1 MQQVHALA
9 PPACGDN
16 SANFSLTDIPMQIP
30 YFDQA
35 DILNNIDDATCKRG
49 SDYFRRG
56 KVQACHV
63 NGKDIEGVVDG
74 SGRYVYEQTVY
85 VSDDGGV
92 MIDGS
97 CTCPME
103 YNCKHVVAVL
113 YAYLEQQAVQVPSGA
128 ALPYASS
135 AWLDRLVQATSLPQ
149 REAVV
154 DKAVSQ
160 LVFVFVPGKQG
171 ELELVV
177 CRSRARPGGGYTSAS
192 AISHC
197 YELAV
202 DASGARQRALVRLF
216 LALRPDGD
224 SYGTV
229 AQPREALGAQ
239 LLSQL
244 LDEGLLL
251 QAGSRKELKG
261 KLRPL
266 VRGARRAAALAWRPE
281 NKVMRLVWEAEGG
294 AIGTILPTDPPMY
307 LHDGQ
312 LGELEMPAALRALPA
327 ATLLD
332 MVKQAPQVEAVQA
345 VRLAAEMQAL
355 QLDRL
360 MPLPP
365 AMGLTVREDI
375 RPTPYLL
382 LGSMEQSI
390 HGGRESAWHD
400 YAVLAFDYDGKRASV
415 DASQVLMRTTASGS
429 ERIERDHHA
438 EALAHAT
445 LAGYGFQGSSA
456 PALERFFGALE
467 LASTDAWLAF
477 GRSGLPALREQ
488 GWLLEL
494 APSFRFDVRQI
505 DDWYAD
511 VEQGGEG
518 NAWFE
523 LELGIVVDG
532 ERVPL
537 LPILL
542 QLIRGAPAQFDAQA
556 MAAHADD
563 EVLMARLPGGGRV
576 GLPWSRIRPI
586 LSTLGELYFLERVGN
601 AIRLPSLDAARL
613 AELEASARLRW
624 MGGET
629 LRSLGRRLAGFGG
642 VQAVAPPRGLHATLR
657 TYQQEGLAWMQFLR
671 EYGLAGILADD
682 MGLGKT
688 IQTLSHILLEKEAG
702 RLDRPALVVA
712 PTSLMG
718 NWQEEAA
725 RFAPALRVLLLHGPD
740 RAARFDSMGSHDLV
754 LTTYALLARDEAAL
768 LGQEFHLLILDESQ
782 YIKNHRSKA
791 AETATLLRARHRLCL
806 TGTPLQN
813 HLGELWSQFHFLLP
827 GLLGDEKQF
836 NSDFRKPVERDGDAG
851 RNAFLTRRIKPFLL
865 RRTKDHVAKELPAKT
880 EMLREVTLAGAQRD
894 LYETVRLA
902 MDKKVRA
909 AIASKGV
916 ARSQI
921 VILEALLKLRQ
932 VCCDP
937 RLVSLAGGRKS
948 GAQSAKLA
956 ELTVMLDELLDEGRK
971 ILVFSQFTSML
982 ALIEDELRARKIGY
996 ALLTGDTKDRS
1007 AQVAAFQSGAVPV
1020 FLISLKAGGVGL
1032 NLTAAD
1038 TVIHY
1043 DPWWNPAVEN
1053 QATDRA
1059 WRIGQDKPVFVY
1071 KLIAK
1076 ATLEEKIQEMQQRKA
1091 ALASA
1096 VLSGGD
1102 TEGLQITQDDLQA
1115 IFAPLSAQ
1123 AAPA

>member
-1 MQQVHALA
+1 MR
-9 PPACGDN
+9 
-16 SANFSLTDIPMQIP
+16 IP
-30 YFDQA
+30 YFTEA
-35 DILNNIDDATCKRG
+35 DIHENTDDATFARG

-56 KVQACHV
+56 KVHACRA
-63 NGKDIEGVVDG
+63 NGEDIEGVVGG
-74 SGRYVYEQTVY
+74 SGRYVYDQTIY
-85 VSDDGGV
+85 VSEDGGV

-103 YNCKHVVAVL
+103 YNCKHVIAVL
-113 YAYLEQQAVQVPSGA
+113 FAYLERQAAQVPSPA

-135 AWLDRLVQATSLPQ
+135 AWLDRLVQAATPPQ
-149 REAVV
+149 PDGAAS
-154 DKAVSQ
+154 KAAAH
-160 LVFVFVPGKQG
+160 LVFVFVPGKQHG
-171 ELELVV
+171 RLELAV
-177 CRSRARPGGGYTSAS
+177 CRSRPRPGGGYTSAT

-197 YELAV
+197 YELAA
-202 DASGARQRALVRLF
+202 DFPGPHQGALIRLF

-229 AQPREALGAQ
+229 ALPRGALGAQ

-244 LDEGLLL
+244 LDQGVLL
-251 QAGSRKELKG
+251 QADSRKDFKG

-266 VRGARRAAALAWRPE
+266 ARGARRAAALAWRPE
-281 NKVMRLVWEAEGG
+281 NSVMRLTWEAEGG
-294 AIGTILPTDPPMY
+294 AVGTILPTDPPMY

-312 LGELEMPAALRALPA
+312 LGELDLPAALRAMPS
-327 ATLLD
+327 ATLLE
-332 MVKQAPQVEAVQA
+332 MVTQAPQVAAAQA
-345 VRLAAEMQAL
+345 LRLAAEMQAL

-360 MPLPP
+360 IPLPP
-365 AMGLTVREDI
+365 AMGLTVRDDI

-415 DASQVLMRTTASGS
+415 DASQTLLRTTANGS
-429 ERIERDHHA
+429 EQIERDHRT

-445 LAGYGFQGSSA
+445 LEGYGFRRSSA
-456 PALERFFGALE
+456 PALDRFLGALE
-467 LASTDAWLAF
+467 LGSQDAWLAF
-477 GRSGLPALREQ
+477 GRSGLPALRAQ

-494 APSFRFDVRQI
+494 APSFRFDVREI

-511 VEQGGEG
+511 VGQGGEG

-523 LELGIVVDG
+523 LELGIVVEG

-542 QLIRGAPAQFDAQA
+542 QLIRSAPAQFDAQA
-556 MAAHADD
+556 LAAHANS
-563 EVLMARLPGGGRV
+563 EVLMAHLPGGGRV
-576 GLPWSRIRPI
+576 GLPWSRVRPI
-586 LSTLGELYFLERVGN
+586 LNTLGELYFLERVGN

-613 AELEASARLRW
+613 AELEASAQLRW
-624 MGGET
+624 MGGEN
-629 LRSLGRRLAGFGG
+629 LRALGRRLAGFNG
-642 VQAVAPPRGLHATLR
+642 VQAVAPPRGLQATLR
-657 TYQQEGLAWMQFLR
+657 NYQQEGLAWMQFLR

-718 NWQEEAA
+718 NWQDEAA

-740 RAARFDSMGSHDLV
+740 RAERFGAMGSHDLV

-768 LGQEFHLLILDESQ
+768 LRQDFHLLILDESQ
-782 YIKNHRSKA
+782 YIKNHRSKVA
-791 AETATLLRARHRLCL
+791 ATATLLRARHRLCL

-836 NSDFRKPVERDGDAG
+836 NSDFRKSIERDGDTR

-937 RLVSLAGGRKS
+937 RLVSLSGGRKS
-948 GAQSAKLA
+948 AAQSAKLG
-956 ELTVMLDELLDEGRK
+956 ELTAMLEELLEEGRK

-996 ALLTGDTKDRS
+996 ALLTGETKDRG
-1007 AQVAAFQSGAVPV
+1007 AQVAAFQGGAVAV

-1043 DPWWNPAVEN
+1043 DPWWNPAVES

-1076 ATLEEKIQEMQQRKA
+1076 ATLEEKIQEMQHRKA

-1102 TEGLQITQDDLQA
+1102 TQGLQITQEDLQA
-1115 IFAPLSAQ
+1115 IFAPLSAD
-1123 AAPA
+1123 AVAPA